1 MVRRPRRHRRL
12 EGGGVDLGEA
22 QPGHVVP
29 GPERWQAV
37 GDAPQVPTVGTD
49 GVGGSPTRSELVQ
62 EGLDQ
67 RADVR
72 AGGPASAGGS
82 RARSGLSHVP
92 ILPAKGRLSVDWPS
106 LKEPK

>member
-62 EGLDQ
+62 KGVDQ
-67 RADVR
+67 LAK
-72 AGGPASAGGS
+72 AGTGRPAPAGGS
-82 RARSGLSHVP
+82 RTRSRLKPFPDPSGQAQAGRGFWP
-92 ILPAKGRLSVDWPS
+92 PA
-106 LKEPK
+106 